1 MDVDAV
7 RHALIADREQTQARI
22 AAMSAELEAVAN
34 ASAGSNL
41 DDEHDP
47 EGSTVAFEREQ
58 FAAVRAQAQAH
69 LGDIEAALERLAGS
83 RYGICEACGNSI
95 ASERLDALPATRRCI
110 ACARG
115 VTGR

>member
-7 RHALIADREQTQARI
+7 RRSLAADREATDARI
-22 AAMSAELEAVAN
+22 AAMSADLDAVAS

-58 FAAVRAQAQAH
+58 LAAVRAQAQAH
-69 LGDIEAALERLAGS
+69 LADIDAALHRLAER
-83 RYGICEACGNSI
+83 RYGNCERCDQPI
-95 ASERLDALPATRRCI
+95 APERLDALPAARLCI
-110 ACARG
+110 ACASR
-115 VTGR
+115 R